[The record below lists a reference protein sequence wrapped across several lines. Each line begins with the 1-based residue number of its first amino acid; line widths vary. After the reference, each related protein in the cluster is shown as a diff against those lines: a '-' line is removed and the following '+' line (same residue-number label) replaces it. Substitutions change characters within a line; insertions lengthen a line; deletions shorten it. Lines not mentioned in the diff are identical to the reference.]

1 MSIAVS
7 AVIEPSRLLRVALA
21 AYAVLGIGAAIV
33 LFSGHGD
40 RFHHARA
47 LGCACL
53 VGAAGAW
60 RARGAATARH
70 IDISGLGE
78 IGLTV
83 QHGIGSGSGNRVSA
97 PRLVRLMPGSTVW
110 PQLLLLGLRDADSAA
125 TTVLIILPD
134 CVPPGQFRKLAVAI
148 NTIARRDNKFFNKNK
163 IL

>member
-7 AVIEPSRLLRVALA
+7 ALVQPSRLLRVAFC
-21 AYAVLGIGAAIV
+21 AYAMLSMGTVGL
-33 LFSGHGD
+33 LFSEYGD
-40 RFHHARA
+40 RFHHPRA

-53 VGAAGAW
+53 LGAAVAW
-60 RARGAATARH
+60 RAGGATTARQ

-83 QHGIGSGSGNRVSA
+83 QHSIGNRLVS
-97 PRLVRLMPGSTVW
+97 PSLVRLMPGSTVW
-110 PQLLLLGLRDADSAA
+110 PGLLLLALRDAD
-125 TTVLIILPD
+125 TGLETVLIILPD
-134 CVPPGQFRKLAVAI
+134 CVPSGQFRKLAVAI